1 MPYENHRRDR
11 RSHLDGIV
19 AHYGRAQEESR
30 RQASAVREFV
40 NRRKAREFGTL
51 LRGAFDYPSTNE
63 EIEASDH

>member
-30 RQASAVREFV
+30 RGLRSSRICQPPEG
-40 NRRKAREFGTL
+40 REFGTL
-51 LRGAFDYPSTNE
+51 LREGAFDYPSTNE